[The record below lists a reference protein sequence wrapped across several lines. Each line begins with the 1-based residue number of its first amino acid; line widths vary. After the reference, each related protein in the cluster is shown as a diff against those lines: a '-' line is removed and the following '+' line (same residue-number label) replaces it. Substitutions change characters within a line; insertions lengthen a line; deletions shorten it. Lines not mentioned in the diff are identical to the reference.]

1 LLIEALNKY
10 EGSLILVSHDR
21 YFISKTANKIWE
33 IVEGTIREFKGTY
46 DEWVEWNARMKSRQQ
61 VSIAPALVTEEKKPK
76 EEKKREPID
85 VNIQKEQKKVQKKFT
100 EIEEKIALLG
110 KQKTQ
115 AEQVLADPSVYS
127 DKQKFIEAE
136 KTYQTV
142 CQSLS
147 EAEAEYERLFEEMMK
162 FS

>member
-1 LLIEALNKY
+1 
-10 EGSLILVSHDR
+10 
-21 YFISKTANKIWE
+21 
-33 IVEGTIREFKGTY
+33 
-46 DEWVEWNARMKSRQQ
+46 
-61 VSIAPALVTEEKKPK
+61 
-76 EEKKREPID
+76 
-85 VNIQKEQKKVQKKFT
+85 
-100 EIEEKIALLG
+100 
-110 KQKTQ
+110 
-115 AEQVLADPSVYS
+115 VLADPSVYS